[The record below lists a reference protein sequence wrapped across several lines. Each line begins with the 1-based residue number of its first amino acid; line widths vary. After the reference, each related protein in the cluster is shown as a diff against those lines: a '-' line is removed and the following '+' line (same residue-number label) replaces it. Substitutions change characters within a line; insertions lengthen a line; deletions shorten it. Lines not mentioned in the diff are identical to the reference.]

1 MWMAQVFQVLDTP
14 IERRQ
19 RTLDE
24 QLAELPYV
32 NGKLFEEALPLAAF
46 NAQMRDLLLE
56 ASTLDW
62 SRISPAIFGSMFQS
76 VMDAKARRN
85 LGAHYTSDKN
95 ILKLIGPLFLDDLKV
110 ELDKAGN
117 DEKKLSRL
125 HRTLARSEEH
135 TYELQSLIR

>member
-1 MWMAQVFQVLDTP
+1 MWMAQGFQVLDTP

-76 VMDAKARRN
+76 VIDAKARRN
-85 LGAHYTSDKN
+85 LGAPSTAKRNRKSA
-95 ILKLIGPLFLDDLKV
+95 V
-110 ELDKAGN
+110 
-117 DEKKLSRL
+117 
-125 HRTLARSEEH
+125 
-135 TYELQSLIR
+135 

>member
-1 MWMAQVFQVLDTP
+1 MWMAQGFQVLDTP

-85 LGAHYTSDKN
+85 LGAHYTSEKN
-95 ILKLIGPLFLDDLKV
+95 ILK
-110 ELDKAGN
+110 
-117 DEKKLSRL
+117 
-125 HRTLARSEEH
+125 RSEEH
-135 TYELQSLIR
+135 TSELQSLMRISYAVFCLKKKHSTNQNYDE